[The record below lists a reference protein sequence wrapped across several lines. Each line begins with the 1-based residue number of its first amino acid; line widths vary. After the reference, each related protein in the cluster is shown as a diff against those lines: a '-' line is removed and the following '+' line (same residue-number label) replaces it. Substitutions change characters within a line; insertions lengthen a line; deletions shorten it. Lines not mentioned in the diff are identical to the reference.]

1 MQVIVIGGGVI
12 GASAAYHL
20 SNRGIDTTILERSS
34 IGAGNTGRANGGI
47 RAQFSSPVSA
57 ELSKESMAVWKRFEE
72 EFDTDIG
79 YRRPGYM
86 FLARTEETAAKLREN
101 VRKQNE
107 LGVPSEY
114 ITPAEATEHC
124 PGLYEGEF
132 VGATYSPEDGF
143 ADPNLGLQGFIQA
156 ARATGVDIR
165 TDTEVTDV
173 LKRNGRAIGVETDSG
188 TMRADF
194 VVNAAGAW
202 AREVG
207 QMAGLALPVSPR
219 RRKLMVVNP
228 EEPVPESAPFTID
241 ADHGV
246 HFRPEREGAAV
257 AGGHFSDGDPEEDPD
272 DFEKTTSIDWA
283 ARVIEE
289 ASDLASYFGM
299 DTEIERGWAGIYAVT
314 PDHHPIIEETIP
326 GFVNAVGF
334 SGHGFMQ
341 SPATGKLVAE
351 IVADGEPSLVD
362 ISELTLDRFE
372 NGAHLEE
379 GTVIN

>member
-1 MQVIVIGGGVI
+1 MQAIVIGGGVI
-12 GASAAYHL
+12 GASAAYYL
-20 SNRGIDTTILERSS
+20 SERGVETTILERSS

-57 ELSKESMAVWKRFEE
+57 ELSKESIAVWERFEA

-86 FLARTEETAAKLREN
+86 FLARTEETAAQFREN

-114 ITPAEATEHC
+114 ITPAEAAEHC
-124 PGLYEGEF
+124 PGLYEEEF

-156 ARATGVDIR
+156 AQENGVEIR
-165 TDTEVTDV
+165 TNTEVTGV
-173 LKRNGRAIGVETDSG
+173 TRRNGRVTGVETDAG
-188 TMRADF
+188 TVTADF

-207 QMAGLALPVSPR
+207 QMAGLDLPVSPR
-219 RRKLMVVNP
+219 RRKLMAVDP
-228 EEPVPESAPFTID
+228 EEPVPETVPFTID
-241 ADHGV
+241 TDRGV
-246 HFRPEREGAAV
+246 HFRPEREGSAV
-257 AGGHFSDGDPEEDPD
+257 AGGHFRDEDPEMDPD
-272 DFEKTTSIDWA
+272 DFQKSTSIDWA
-283 ARVIEE
+283 AQVIEE
-289 ASDLASYFGM
+289 ASHLASYFGM
-299 DTEIERGWAGIYAVT
+299 DTEVKRGWAGIYAVT

-372 NGAHLEE
+372 NGVHLEE

>member
-1 MQVIVIGGGVI
+1 VQAIVVGAGVI
-12 GASAAYHL
+12 GASAAYYL
-20 SNRGIDTTILERSS
+20 SKRGIDTTILEKSS
-34 IGAGNTGRANGGI
+34 IGSGNTGRANGGI

-57 ELSKESMAVWKRFEE
+57 ELSKESIAVWERFEK

-86 FLARTEETAAKLREN
+86 FLARTEKTAEQFQEN

-107 LGVPSEY
+107 LGVPSKY
-114 ITPAEATEHC
+114 ITPAEAAELC
-124 PGLYEGEF
+124 PGLYEEEF

-156 ARATGVDIR
+156 AQKEGAGVR
-165 TDTEVTDV
+165 TNTEVTDV
-173 LKRNGRAIGVETDSG
+173 HKRDGRVTGVETDSG
-188 TMRADF
+188 TVTADF

-202 AREVG
+202 AQEVG
-207 QMAGLALPVSPR
+207 EMAGLDLPVSPR
-219 RRKLMVVNP
+219 RRKLMVVDP
-228 EEPVPESAPFTID
+228 EDPVPETVPFTID
-241 ADHGV
+241 TDHGV
-246 HFRPEREGAAV
+246 HFRPEREGSAV
-257 AGGHFSDGDPEEDPD
+257 AGGHFSADDPEMDPD
-272 DFEKTTSIDWA
+272 DFQKSTSIDWA

-289 ASDLASYFGM
+289 ASEISSHFGM
-299 DTEIERGWAGIYAVT
+299 DTEVKRGWAGIYAVT

-341 SPATGKLVAE
+341 SPATGQLVAE
-351 IVADGEPSLVD
+351 IIDDGEPSLID

-372 NGAHLEE
+372 NGLHLEE